1 MKKTKIPTK
10 GLLYL
15 ALIIFACFIP
25 SIFTNTYYITMFCL
39 ALIYMLVTF
48 GLNFITGMTGQMNLG
63 TAGIF
68 CLGAYSTALLTTR
81 VGISP
86 WLGILV
92 AVAIGL
98 LTGVGLGY
106 PSLRLKGVYLSLT
119 TIAFGEIVRQL
130 VNNMTDFT
138 GGAQGVRN
146 IPHLNLFG
154 YVLDTKLKMYYFLLA
169 LVVIFGFLS
178 YRIIHSKWGRVF
190 IAVRDNIDAVDACGI
205 SSAKI
210 KILAFTLAAVF
221 GTFAGGVYAHYSGY
235 INPTTFTLALSV
247 NFVVMVMVGGSGNLM
262 GCIVGSILVSMLPE
276 FLRFLGNYYQITF
289 YILVLLCTIF
299 VPGGLCNLRFDRLL
313 RRPGSELAAR
323 KEGR

>member
-1 MKKTKIPTK
+1 MKLKSLSKT
-10 GLLYL
+10 GYLL
-15 ALIIFACFIP
+15 LIVAAMFLPLILN
-25 SIFTNTYYITMFCL
+25 NTYYVTMFCL
-39 ALIYMLVTF
+39 ALIYMIVAF

-68 CLGAYSTALLTTR
+68 CMGAYTSALLTTKTSC
-81 VGISP
+81 SP
-86 WLGILV
+86 WLGLIAVV
-92 AVAIGL
+92 AVGL
-98 LTGVGLGY
+98 LVGIGLGY

-138 GGAQGVRN
+138 SGAQGVRN
-146 IPHLNLFG
+146 IPKLNLFG

-169 LVVIFGFLS
+169 LVVIFGFVS

-221 GTFAGGVYAHYSGY
+221 GTFAGGIYAHYSGY
-235 INPTTFTLALSV
+235 INPSTFTLNLSV
-247 NFVVMVMVGGSGNLM
+247 SFVVMVMVGGSGTLM
-262 GCIVGSILVSMLPE
+262 GPILGAIIVSMLPE
-276 FLRFLGNYYQITF
+276 LLRFMGNYYQIT
-289 YILVLLCTIF
+289 YYTLVLLCTIF
-299 VPGGLCNLRFDRLL
+299 VPGGICNLRLGKKHSKTP
-313 RRPGSELAAR
+313 RPNNTQG
-323 KEGR
+323 

>member
-1 MKKTKIPTK
+1 MNLKSLSKT
-10 GLLYL
+10 GYLL
-15 ALIIFACFIP
+15 LIVAAMVLPLILNNP
-25 SIFTNTYYITMFCL
+25 YYVTMFCL
-39 ALIYMLVTF
+39 ALIYMIVAF

-68 CLGAYSTALLTTR
+68 CMGAYTSALLTTKTSC
-81 VGISP
+81 SP
-86 WLGILV
+86 WLGLMAVV
-92 AVAIGL
+92 AVGL
-98 LTGVGLGY
+98 LVGIGLGY

-138 GGAQGVRN
+138 SGAQGVRN
-146 IPHLNLFG
+146 IPKLNLFG

-169 LVVIFGFLS
+169 LVVIFGFIS

-221 GTFAGGVYAHYSGY
+221 GTFAGGIYAHYSGY
-235 INPTTFTLALSV
+235 INPSTFTLNLSV
-247 NFVVMVMVGGSGNLM
+247 SFVVMVMVGGSGTLM
-262 GCIVGSILVSMLPE
+262 GPILGSIIVSMLPE
-276 FLRFLGNYYQITF
+276 LLRFMGNYYQIT
-289 YILVLLCTIF
+289 YYTLVLLCTIF
-299 VPGGLCNLRFDRLL
+299 VPGGICNLRLGKKRSKT
-313 RRPGSELAAR
+313 PKSSSTHG
-323 KEGR
+323 

>member
-1 MKKTKIPTK
+1 MKLKSLSKS
-10 GLLYL
+10 GYLL
-15 ALIIFACFIP
+15 LIVAAMFLPLILN
-25 SIFTNTYYITMFCL
+25 NTYYVTMFCL
-39 ALIYMLVTF
+39 ALIYMIVAF

-68 CLGAYSTALLTTR
+68 CMGAYTSALLTTKTSC
-81 VGISP
+81 SP
-86 WLGILV
+86 WLGLI
-92 AVAIGL
+92 AVVVVGL
-98 LTGVGLGY
+98 LVGIGLGY

-138 GGAQGVRN
+138 SGAQGVRN
-146 IPHLNLFG
+146 IPKLNLFG

-169 LVVIFGFLS
+169 LVVIFGFVS

-221 GTFAGGVYAHYSGY
+221 GTFAGGIYAHYSGY
-235 INPTTFTLALSV
+235 INPSTFTLNLSV
-247 NFVVMVMVGGSGNLM
+247 SFVVMVMVGGSGTLM
-262 GCIVGSILVSMLPE
+262 GPILGSIIVSMLPE
-276 FLRFLGNYYQITF
+276 LLRFMGNYYQIT
-289 YILVLLCTIF
+289 YYTLVLLCTIF
-299 VPGGLCNLRFDRLL
+299 VPGGICNLRLGKKRSKT
-313 RRPGSELAAR
+313 PQSSSTQG
-323 KEGR
+323 

>member
-1 MKKTKIPTK
+1 MKLKSLSKT
-10 GLLYL
+10 GYLL
-15 ALIIFACFIP
+15 LIVAAMFLPLILN
-25 SIFTNTYYITMFCL
+25 NTYYVTMFCL
-39 ALIYMLVTF
+39 ALIYMIVAF

-68 CLGAYSTALLTTR
+68 CMGAYTSALLTTKTSC
-81 VGISP
+81 SP
-86 WLGILV
+86 WLGLI
-92 AVAIGL
+92 AVVVVGL
-98 LTGVGLGY
+98 LVGIGLGY

-138 GGAQGVRN
+138 SGAQGVRN
-146 IPHLNLFG
+146 IPKLNLFG

-169 LVVIFGFLS
+169 LVVIFGFVS

-221 GTFAGGVYAHYSGY
+221 GTFAGGIYAHYSGY
-235 INPTTFTLALSV
+235 INPSTFTLNLSV
-247 NFVVMVMVGGSGNLM
+247 SFVVMVMVGGSGTLM
-262 GCIVGSILVSMLPE
+262 GPILGSIIVSMLPE
-276 FLRFLGNYYQITF
+276 LLRFMGNYYQIT
-289 YILVLLCTIF
+289 YYTLVLLCTIF
-299 VPGGLCNLRFDRLL
+299 VPGGICNLRLGKKRSKT
-313 RRPGSELAAR
+313 PQSSSTQG
-323 KEGR
+323 